1 MARIVFGWEFG
12 ASLGH
17 VYPLLRVADALKS
30 RGHEVIFVCRDV
42 ERSFDVIKARGYT
55 LIQAPFWKNP
65 PLRNLRSIPTPSYAD
80 VLARQGFAYRK
91 TLRSMMSA
99 WDDILTLLKPDL
111 IIADHSP
118 GLNLAV
124 RGSIPI
130 INIGNGFTLPPTE
143 MESFPQI
150 ITKGKSLVSEQRLL
164 EMFNDLHRERGK
176 PLMSKLPEIF
186 DTEGQFVCTLPQ
198 LDPYQEQR
206 VQPLCG
212 PLEEGMSY
220 VPMPEKEHI
229 FLYMAN
235 EAEDSE
241 VALQAVRDSGCSAT
255 IYIRGASAE
264 RRRKYASETI
274 QMLDKPVDFS
284 EMLPKASLVIHSGGG
299 GTATSCLMTGRP
311 QITFPRQSEASLSGK
326 LLIKQGL
333 GHPIPPSV
341 KKEKLTDII
350 QKTLGDQ
357 DLLKRC
363 LSVAEEISRGDWQ
376 QALEKVTYRAEE
388 LLSS

>member
-1 MARIVFGWEFG
+1 VARIVFGWEFG

-17 VYPLLRVADALKS
+17 VYPLLRVADVLKS
-30 RGHEVIFVCRDV
+30 RGHEAIFVCRDV
-42 ERSFDVIKARGYT
+42 DRSYDVIKARGYA

-80 VLARQGFAYRK
+80 VLARQGFAYRN

-124 RGSIPI
+124 RGSIPV

-143 MESFPQI
+143 LESFPQI
-150 ITKGKSLVSEQRLL
+150 ITKGKSLVPEQRLL

-176 PLMSKLPEIF
+176 TLMSKLPEIF
-186 DTEGQFVCTLPQ
+186 ETEGQFVCTLPQ

-206 VQPLCG
+206 TQPLCG
-212 PLEEGMSY
+212 PLEECLEY
-220 VPMPEKEHI
+220 TPLPEKEHI

-241 VALQAVRDSGCSAT
+241 VALQALRDSGCLAT
-255 IYIRGASAE
+255 AYIRGASAE
-264 RRRKYASETI
+264 RRKKYSSSMMK
-274 QMLDKPVDFS
+274 MLDSPVRFS
-284 EMLPKASLVIHSGGG
+284 EMLPEASLVIHSGGG

-311 QITFPRQSEASLSGK
+311 QITFPRQSEANLSGK

-333 GHPIPPSV
+333 GHPIPPSI
-341 KKEKLTDII
+341 KKEQLTDVIR
-350 QKTLGDQ
+350 KTLQ
-357 DLLKRC
+357 DRELQERC
-363 LSVAEEISRGDWQ
+363 LQVADEISRGDWQ
-376 QALEKVTYRAEE
+376 SALEKVTRRAEE

>member
-17 VYPLLRVADALKS
+17 VYPLLRVADVLKN

-42 ERSFDVIKARGYT
+42 ERSFDVVKARGYA

-65 PLRNLRSIPTPSYAD
+65 PLRHLRSIPTPSYAD
-80 VLARQGFAYRK
+80 VLARQGFAYRN
-91 TLRSMMSA
+91 TVRSMMSA
-99 WDDILTLLKPDL
+99 WDDILSLLEPDL

-124 RGSIPI
+124 RGTIPV
-130 INIGNGFTLPPTE
+130 INIGNGFTLPPSE

-164 EMFNDLHRERGK
+164 DMFNDLHRERGR

-198 LDPYQEQR
+198 LDPYKEQR
-206 VQPLCG
+206 RRLLCG
-212 PLEEGMSY
+212 PLEECLDQA
-220 VPMPEKEHI
+220 PLPEKEHI

-241 VALQAVRDSGCSAT
+241 VALQAVKDTNCSAT
-255 IYIRGASAE
+255 VYIRGASAE
-264 RRRKYASETI
+264 RRKKFASDAVK
-274 QMLDKPVDFS
+274 MLDKPVSFS
-284 EMLPKASLVIHSGGG
+284 EMLPKATLVLHSGGG

-311 QITFPRQSEASLSGK
+311 QITFPRQSEANLSAK
-326 LLIKQGL
+326 LLVKQGL
-333 GHPIPPSV
+333 GRPVPPSI
-341 KKEKLTDII
+341 KKEELTEII
-350 QKTLGDQ
+350 SRTLGDR
-357 DLLKRC
+357 DLKDRC
-363 LSVAEEISRGDWQ
+363 QQVAAKISQGDWGR
-376 QALEKVTYRAEE
+376 ALEKVTRRAEE